1 MNTPQPP
8 RLLGAGYRAVTLGIV
23 TLVSLIAFESLAIA
37 TVMPSVALALDGMAW
52 YALAFGAALAA
63 SVIGMVVAA
72 GWNDRRGPQAPL
84 WAGVA
89 CFVAG
94 LLMAGLAPD
103 MPLLLAGR
111 LLQGL
116 GDGLLS
122 VSLYVLIGRIYPV
135 PLRPRVFAAISA
147 AWVLPSLIGPSIS
160 ALILHG
166 LGWRWV
172 FLGVPLL
179 AVPAALMLRPG
190 LRALPPQAPDTQQG
204 GGARRIAWAIGA
216 AACACLLAL
225 AGRHPAA
232 AAPLLIVALAI
243 SLALCAR
250 QLLPAGTLAA
260 QAGIPA
266 VIALRGLAAASFF
279 TAEVFVP
286 LMLARERGLAP
297 LWVGGVL
304 TAGALSYSAG
314 SWCQGNMAGHA
325 DHSRRLRSGLVLIG
339 VGTSIVALLLWPRVA
354 LVVGIAGWIIA
365 GFGMG
370 MVYPIL
376 ATRLLQLSPSQQ
388 QGSNSAALQL
398 ANALSIA
405 AMLALSGS
413 LFAHLLPQSGAL
425 AFLATFVVSV
435 LPAWLGATL
444 AGRCFATQPARL
456 ALPAPLQPQAISRQ
470 AQG

>member
-1 MNTPQPP
+1 MPHEP

-23 TLVSLIAFESLAIA
+23 TLVSLIAFESLAVA

-63 SVIGMVVAA
+63 SVIGMVAAA
-72 GWNDRRGPQAPL
+72 GLNDRRGPQAPL
-84 WAGVA
+84 WSGVG

-94 LLMAGLAPD
+94 LLTAGLAPD
-103 MPLLLAGR
+103 MTLLLAGR
-111 LLQGL
+111 LLQGF

-122 VSLYVLIGRIYPV
+122 VSLYVLIGRIYPA

-160 ALILHG
+160 ALILHS

-190 LRALPPQAPDTQQG
+190 LRTLPPPMTDTNRSG
-204 GGARRIAWAIGA
+204 SARRIAWALGA
-216 AACACLLAL
+216 AVSACLLAL
-225 AGRHPAA
+225 AGQHPAA

-243 SLALCAR
+243 GLALFAR
-250 QLLPAGTLAA
+250 QLLPAGTLTA

-297 LWVGGVL
+297 LWTGGVL

-314 SWCQGNMAGHA
+314 SWYQGSMASPAH
-325 DHSRRLRSGLVLIG
+325 HRRSLRSGLVLIG
-339 VGTSIVALLLWPRVA
+339 VGASIVALLLWPRVSLA
-354 LVVGIAGWIIA
+354 AGVAGWVIA

-376 ATRLLQLSPSQQ
+376 ATRLLQLSPPQQ

-413 LFAHLLPQSGAL
+413 LFAHLLPQSSTL
-425 AFLATFVVSV
+425 AFLATFAVSV
-435 LPAWLGATL
+435 LPACLGATL
-444 AGRCFATQPARL
+444 AGRCFAGQPVLL
-456 ALPAPLQPQAISRQ
+456 ALPAPQQPQAVSP
-470 AQG
+470 